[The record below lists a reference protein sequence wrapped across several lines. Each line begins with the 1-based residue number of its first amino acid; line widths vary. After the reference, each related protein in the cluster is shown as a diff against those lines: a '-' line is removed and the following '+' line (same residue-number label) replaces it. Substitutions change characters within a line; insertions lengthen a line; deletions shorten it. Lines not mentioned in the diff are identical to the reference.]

1 MAAKVSVI
9 AIDGPVGAGKTVVGL
24 ELARRLAFQFLDTGV
39 MYRAVTWL
47 ALQRSISM
55 EDESTL
61 TSLAQNNSISF
72 KGQNSDTVLI
82 GGCELGPELRDPQVD
97 KYVSQVSRVSGV
109 RRALLEWQRMM
120 ARDGKVVVV
129 GRDIGTVVLP
139 DAPLKIFMSA
149 SVQERARRRLQE
161 LRQKGLTLEFEQ
173 VLRETEA
180 RDCIDSNRAD
190 SPLRPARDS
199 VIVDTDGL
207 SINQVVDQLV
217 QRACQESSA
226 L

>member
-1 MAAKVSVI
+1 
-9 AIDGPVGAGKTVVGL
+9 
-24 ELARRLAFQFLDTGV
+24 
-39 MYRAVTWL
+39 
-47 ALQRSISM
+47 
-55 EDESTL
+55 
-61 TSLAQNNSISF
+61 
-72 KGQNSDTVLI
+72 
-82 GGCELGPELRDPQVD
+82 
-97 KYVSQVSRVSGV
+97 
-109 RRALLEWQRMM
+109 M